1 MPKSR
6 VFNVMQY
13 EVHPETGVPLL
24 SEEKIKDALAHR
36 TIKRW
41 AYICHDADVYTALDE
56 EHNPE
61 HIKGAKKP
69 RHWHIV
75 IEMGS
80 NQVEVGVIAR
90 WLGITDNFVN
100 VAKGRG
106 AFLDCVKYLTHEDD
120 KQKNLG
126 KRLYDDGDVSANFDF
141 RAELDSRA
149 ERVAMYGRDLNDK
162 DMLRNQVLFKGKS
175 LKWVMQ
181 NYPIEYQN
189 DFSYLERCRL
199 RYLSGVAESPKVRIN
214 FYVDGQGGIGK
225 SLISK
230 AIARK
235 LVDPDGVLEDDEIFF
250 VVGAENTTFEGYDG
264 QPCLIWD
271 DCRAYT
277 LLKKLGGRENVFEVF
292 SLFPDKVQQNIKY
305 GSVRLNNSI
314 NIVNSVEP
322 WGEFLDALAGEY
334 KEKDGTVRKSEK
346 TQKSQ
351 SYRRFPFFVCVHEKD
366 YDLGMNKGV
375 FLGTR
380 EFEQYFI
387 YKGIQANF
395 QKIAEKCGDNLQLVS
410 VVNGKALEPVSEK
423 YLELKEKLSRQ
434 QDGTDE
440 EIIAYFDSLGYGKPK
455 EVTELEGQVTM
466 ETDPSL
472 PF

>member
-181 NYPIEYQN
+181 NYPSSTRTI
-189 DFSYLERCRL
+189 FRTS
-199 RYLSGVAESPKVRIN
+199 SGVGCVI
-214 FYVDGQGGIGK
+214 
-225 SLISK
+225 
-230 AIARK
+230 
-235 LVDPDGVLEDDEIFF
+235 
-250 VVGAENTTFEGYDG
+250 
-264 QPCLIWD
+264 
-271 DCRAYT
+271 CR
-277 LLKKLGGRENVFEVF
+277 G
-292 SLFPDKVQQNIKY
+292 
-305 GSVRLNNSI
+305 
-314 NIVNSVEP
+314 
-322 WGEFLDALAGEY
+322 
-334 KEKDGTVRKSEK
+334 
-346 TQKSQ
+346 
-351 SYRRFPFFVCVHEKD
+351 
-366 YDLGMNKGV
+366 
-375 FLGTR
+375 
-380 EFEQYFI
+380 
-387 YKGIQANF
+387 
-395 QKIAEKCGDNLQLVS
+395 
-410 VVNGKALEPVSEK
+410 
-423 YLELKEKLSRQ
+423 
-434 QDGTDE
+434 
-440 EIIAYFDSLGYGKPK
+440 
-455 EVTELEGQVTM
+455 
-466 ETDPSL
+466 
-472 PF
+472 